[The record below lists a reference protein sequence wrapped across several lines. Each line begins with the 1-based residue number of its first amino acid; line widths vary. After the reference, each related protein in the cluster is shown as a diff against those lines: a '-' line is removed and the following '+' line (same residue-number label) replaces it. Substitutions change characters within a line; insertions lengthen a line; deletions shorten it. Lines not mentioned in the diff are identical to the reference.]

1 MMSLS
6 ENLKVLR
13 KQKGLSQEQLA
24 EQLNVSRQAVSKWE
38 SNNGM
43 PEMDSLIIL
52 SEIFECTIDDL
63 LKKDLTDHDPTVKQI
78 YEKHYDLIAKAYSFG
93 IVSIL
98 SGVCVYLFTE
108 IYFPEN
114 TKYEFI
120 PQILFL
126 FFVLIGVI
134 SFVYFGMIDSHFEE
148 RKIEFDDFYSENE
161 RVSFNQTYSL
171 AIAVGVGLI
180 LFGVVVQVLVDNIYN
195 ESLANGLFMI
205 FVTMATG
212 IFVYFGVL
220 KSKYDRVDRN
230 KIIEEGKNK
239 KVFMYCGII
248 MMIITII
255 YLWWSFMTNA
265 WRVSWIVYPIG
276 GIVCGIVWLIFEGK
290 EE

>member
-1 MMSLS
+1 MNLS

-13 KQKGLSQEQLA
+13 KKKGLSQEQLA

-38 SNNGM
+38 SNGGM

-63 LKKDLTDHDPTVKQI
+63 LKRDLTSHDPASRQI
-78 YEKHYDLIAKAYSFG
+78 YEKHYNLMSKAYTFG
-93 IVSIL
+93 VVSIL
-98 SGVCVYLFTE
+98 LGVCVYLFAE

-126 FFVLIGVI
+126 FFVLTGVI
-134 SFVYFGMIDSHFEE
+134 SLVYFGMMDSHFEE

-161 RVSFNQTYSL
+161 RIDFNQKYSF

-180 LFGVVVQVLVDNIYN
+180 LFGVVVQLLVDNMYN
-195 ESLANGLFMI
+195 DNLANGLFMI
-205 FVTMATG
+205 LVTIAVG
-212 IFVYFGVL
+212 IFVYFGNL
-220 KSKYDRVDRN
+220 KSKYDRVDQN
-230 KIIEEGKNK
+230 KIIEEKKNK
-239 KVFMYCGII
+239 KASMYCGII
-248 MMIITII
+248 MMVVTII

-265 WRVSWIVYPIG
+265 WRISWIVYPIG
-276 GIVCGIVWLIFEGK
+276 GIICGIVWLIFEGK
-290 EE
+290 EV

>member
-1 MMSLS
+1 MSLS

-38 SNNGM
+38 SKNGM

-63 LKKDLTDHDPTVKQI
+63 LKNDLTSHDSAAKHK

-134 SFVYFGMIDSHFEE
+134 SFIYFGMVDSHFEE
-148 RKIEFDDFYSENE
+148 RKIEFDDFYDENE
-161 RVSFNQTYSL
+161 RMVFNQKYSL
-171 AIAVGVGLI
+171 AITVGVGLI
-180 LFGVVVQVLVDNIYN
+180 LFGVVVQILVDNMYN
-195 ESLANGLFMI
+195 EGLANGLFMI
-205 FVTMATG
+205 LVTIAIG
-212 IFVYFGVL
+212 IFVYFGIL
-220 KSKYDRVDRN
+220 KSKYDRVDHN
-230 KIIEEGKNK
+230 KIIEEKKNK
-239 KVFMYCGII
+239 KASMYCGII
-248 MMIITII
+248 MMIATII
-255 YLWWSFMTNA
+255 YLWWSFMSNA

>member
-1 MMSLS
+1 MNLS

-13 KQKGLSQEQLA
+13 KKKGLSQEQLA

-38 SNNGM
+38 SNGGM

-63 LKKDLTDHDPTVKQI
+63 LKRDLTSHDPASRQI
-78 YEKHYDLIAKAYSFG
+78 YEKHYNLMSKAYTFG
-93 IVSIL
+93 VVSIL
-98 SGVCVYLFTE
+98 LGVCVYLFAE

-126 FFVLIGVI
+126 FFVLTGVI
-134 SFVYFGMIDSHFEE
+134 SLVYFGMMDSHFEE

-161 RVSFNQTYSL
+161 RIDFNQKYSF

-180 LFGVVVQVLVDNIYN
+180 LFGVVVQLLVDNMYN
-195 ESLANGLFMI
+195 DNLANGLFMI
-205 FVTMATG
+205 LVTIAVG
-212 IFVYFGVL
+212 IFVYFGNL
-220 KSKYDRVDRN
+220 KSKYDRVDQN
-230 KIIEEGKNK
+230 KIIEEKKNK
-239 KVFMYCGII
+239 KASMYCGII
-248 MMIITII
+248 MMVVTII

-265 WRVSWIVYPIG
+265 WSISWIVYPIG
-276 GIVCGIVWLIFEGK
+276 GIICGIVWLIFEGK
-290 EE
+290 EV